1 MDCPCELTLR
11 SVNVPTRL
19 KTSGI
24 KTDIIGEDG
33 SSLFLD
39 TISEED
45 FGQQDQFITKVP
57 KGKVCVSGVTGAE
70 RYETRS
76 GGTVLSV
83 ITGNQADSVF
93 AHIGFVNC
101 RGERAVDTLELHKQ
115 WCGLTLVMT
124 GMELLD
130 SCSVTLHG
138 NSNGFCITDLS
149 PREGEFYCAPTV
161 KAKGI
166 YTAMIPRQ
174 GDDGLR
180 ISFTEVE
187 SGEQICEYE
196 IGELM
201 ADAGFDWNRTDLDD
215 ILINIDRA
223 EGKIEVKILQWYN
236 GTDYG
241 DITI

>member
-1 MDCPCELTLR
+1 MKTYSFRTAALAAVLLAGAAACSVREDRLDCPCELTLR

-101 RGERAVDTLELHKQ
+101 RGERAVDTTASASRTCLHVK
-115 WCGLTLVMT
+115 V
-124 GMELLD
+124 
-130 SCSVTLHG
+130 SS
-138 NSNGFCITDLS
+138 
-149 PREGEFYCAPTV
+149 TV
-161 KAKGI
+161 PLPSRRKAS
-166 YTAMIPRQ
+166 TR
-174 GDDGLR
+174 R
-180 ISFTEVE
+180 
-187 SGEQICEYE
+187 
-196 IGELM
+196 
-201 ADAGFDWNRTDLDD
+201 
-215 ILINIDRA
+215 
-223 EGKIEVKILQWYN
+223 
-236 GTDYG
+236 
-241 DITI
+241 